1 MIKPEFRTTKFRK
14 LCCCINNFLETWY
27 IKYLLGP
34 VLFVI
39 PVVSLNTIISERD
52 LLLQLSYAQK
62 TIEYQIPLII
72 ILTSLILL
80 SKISNPIIRE
90 YSKPNSHISQEELL
104 IILDTLNT
112 AVSSKT
118 ERFLNVTKKVLAN
131 KWKPARIFQE
141 ITKPEQQIAL
151 LIFAI
156 QGIFEFLFKREVEIR
171 VGLMEIENNKPTE
184 WFTFAPKETPPKTGP
199 NALSAPTSAIMRSL
213 ELGDIVVVEDMQN
226 EINKNNKDGRMCIK
240 GSTNNNDNGSLITL
254 PIYCPNTR
262 EPIYVLSVKSN
273 KVKCFLQEEKERY
286 KWIFQNI
293 FFTRIIL
300 EHHLLLMKKEAFNK

>member
-1 MIKPEFRTTKFRK
+1 MIKPEFRTTRFRK
-14 LCCCINNFLETWY
+14 VCYFINNFLEKWY

-34 VLFVI
+34 VFFVL
-39 PVVSLNTIISERD
+39 PVVILNTIISERD

-62 TIEYQIPLII
+62 IINYQIPLII

-80 SKISNPIIRE
+80 SKIFNTIIRE

-131 KWKPARIFQE
+131 KWKPAKIFQE

-156 QGIFEFLFKREVEIR
+156 QGIFEFLFKREVEIK

-199 NALSAPTSAIMRSL
+199 NTLSAPTSAIMRSL

-273 KVKCFLQEEKERY
+273 KAKCFLQEEKERY

-293 FFTRIIL
+293 FFTRVIL